1 MPSHAERVRRNYYSP
16 ADSLSEVRRRLLE
29 ELRAWIGQVEGER
42 DATALRAAVDAAA
55 AAVTLEEMN
64 SSLDDLDNR
73 ISRLTDRATQASL
86 TRTLNAL
93 RATVARKAS

>member
-16 ADSLSEVRRRLLE
+16 ADSLSEVRRRLIA
-29 ELRAWIGQVEGER
+29 ELRAWVDQVEGER

-55 AAVTLEEMN
+55 AAVTIEEMHA
-64 SSLDDLDNR
+64 SLDALDNR
-73 ISRLTDRATQASL
+73 ISKLTDSGTQALL

-93 RATVARKAS
+93 RATVARQAS